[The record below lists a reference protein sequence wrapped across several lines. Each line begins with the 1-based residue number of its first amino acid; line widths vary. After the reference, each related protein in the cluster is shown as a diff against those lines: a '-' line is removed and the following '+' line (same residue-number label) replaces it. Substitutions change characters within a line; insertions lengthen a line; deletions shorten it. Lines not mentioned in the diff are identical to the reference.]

1 MPYLRQGIR
10 FFYTLEQKSEIVEL
24 AYSEPNNVKPVAR
37 CFNVQTKQIR
47 AWKRQLEAEEN
58 PLPVY
63 PAPRTAEE
71 RFAIKKVKTKFTWH
85 KGRESFLNND
95 KKHFIIFTFEL
106 YRERGILVS
115 AKLLALDL
123 IRQYP
128 DLHDIPARNI
138 IHRVRLYLKA
148 DENITHRWI
157 THMAQN
163 VRFHEAIIA
172 DFVDYCNRQIAA
184 GRYGAD
190 QIVNMDETNLTST

>member
-1 MPYLRQGIR
+1 M
-10 FFYTLEQKSEIVEL
+10 
-24 AYSEPNNVKPVAR
+24 
-37 CFNVQTKQIR
+37 
-47 AWKRQLEAEEN
+47 EAEEN

-63 PAPRTAEE
+63 PAPHTAEE
-71 RFAIKKVKTKFTWH
+71 RFAIKKVKTKFTRH
-85 KGRESFLNND
+85 KGQESFLNDD

-106 YRERGILVS
+106 YREQGIPVS

-138 IHRVRLYLKA
+138 IRRVRLYLKV
-148 DENITHRWI
+148 DENITHQRI

-172 DFVDYCNRQIAA
+172 DFVDYCNRHIVA

-190 QIVNMDETNLTST
+190 QIVNMDETNLDFDIDPRYMLERKGE